1 MDIDLQKLSQI
12 YGNNIIHDIEDELDN
27 LIANIK
33 YLKKLGFKNVEDII
47 ELYPYVFI
55 KDNID
60 FEEKVNLLIK
70 KVGISYIELLESDT
84 TLWGWLDE

>member
-55 KDNID
+55 KDNIE
-60 FEEKVNLLIK
+60 FKEKVNLLIK